1 LIDVRKE
8 YTNGPNTSN
17 GTKVNIIKKHIPNKK
32 EDEVKLCPTG
42 CKAIIDTGTYL
53 LYGPQDMI

>member
-42 CKAIIDTGTYL
+42 N
-53 LYGPQDMI
+53 